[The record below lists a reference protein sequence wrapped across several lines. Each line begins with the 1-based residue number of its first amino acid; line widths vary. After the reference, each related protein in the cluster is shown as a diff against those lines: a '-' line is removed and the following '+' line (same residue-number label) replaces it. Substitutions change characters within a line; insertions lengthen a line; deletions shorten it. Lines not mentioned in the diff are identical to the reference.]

1 MTKVALLYNTSSNEG
16 KIQIFSLTYDGIIND
31 TRVRLR
37 SKPNLNSAVLGFF
50 NTGDKLKVVDWS
62 NEKQK
67 IGGMEAYWYKVESE
81 NSPDGWVY
89 GKYLDIEK

>member
-1 MTKVALLYNTSSNEG
+1 MKERHKLVL
-16 KIQIFSLTYDGIIND
+16 FSIVFGGIIND

-37 SKPNLNSAVLGFF
+37 SKPNLNSEVLGFF
-50 NTGDKLKVVDWS
+50 NRGDKLKVVDWS

-67 IGGMEAYWYKVESE
+67 IGEMEAYWYKVESE

-89 GKYLDIEK
+89 GKYVDIVE